1 MNKYEQVA
9 LGSLVSEYS
18 ERNRML
24 TCNDVY
30 SVTNSEGFVPSTE
43 YFSKEVFSKNIST
56 YKAVH
61 RGMFAYNPSRV
72 NVGSLAWLKDKD
84 TIVVSPLYV
93 VFKIDETKLRQQFLK
108 YYLHSDMGI
117 TQIRNLT
124 SGSVRDSLKFSAL
137 ERIIIPLPEVDKQE
151 CIIAALDCITM
162 VMRKRQDQIAVLEKL
177 ELDTFI
183 DMFGDPLINLKG
195 WAKYPLN
202 EKCEIITGNTPPRSN
217 PGYYGTYIEWIKSDN
232 INTNNTF
239 LTKAVEY
246 LSEDGAKR
254 GRIVR
259 GGSVLMTCIAGS
271 LSCIGNVAIAD
282 RQVAFNQQI
291 NAIVPGD
298 DVDVFFL
305 YFMLRLTKPY
315 IQSDVNMS
323 LKGIVNKGKLS
334 SMSFIFP
341 PIDEQVAF
349 SNIVQ
354 RIETQKA
361 RLQAS
366 LVELETIYKST
377 LQMAFN
383 GELFQ

>member
-1 MNKYEQVA
+1 MSAIRFIDCVDLSGESVKPYDGSRFFLNTGA
-9 LGSLVSEYS
+9 LHGSEIDSASLEDVTYFNRPSRANVNVSIGDIIFAKMQSTIKVLKITEATKDLIVS
-18 ERNRML
+18 TGFFVIRPHD
-24 TCNDVY
+24 DVDDEFIFQY
-30 SVTNSEGFVPSTE
+30 LS
-43 YFSKEVFSKNIST
+43 SKEFNEQKDQNCTGATQKALTNTGLKNITIPCLSFQQQQQIG
-56 YKAVH
+56 KAL
-61 RGMFAYNPSRV
+61 S
-72 NVGSLAWLKDKD
+72 
-84 TIVVSPLYV
+84 
-93 VFKIDETKLRQQFLK
+93 
-108 YYLHSDMGI
+108 GI
-117 TQIRNLT
+117 SEVINIRREQL
-124 SGSVRDSLKFSAL
+124 S
-137 ERIIIPLPEVDKQE
+137 
-151 CIIAALDCITM
+151 
-162 VMRKRQDQIAVLEKL
+162 VLEKL

-254 GRIVR
+254 GRIVK